1 MHPTPYKLESQEC
14 CVGARVMPGIRF
26 LDELWDYLID
36 FVEAAG
42 SRRVMIETGRPTRP
56 GVAE

>member
-1 MHPTPYKLESQEC
+1 MRG
-14 CVGARVMPGIRF
+14 VRF

-42 SRRVMIETGRPTRP
+42 SRGSMIETRRPTRP